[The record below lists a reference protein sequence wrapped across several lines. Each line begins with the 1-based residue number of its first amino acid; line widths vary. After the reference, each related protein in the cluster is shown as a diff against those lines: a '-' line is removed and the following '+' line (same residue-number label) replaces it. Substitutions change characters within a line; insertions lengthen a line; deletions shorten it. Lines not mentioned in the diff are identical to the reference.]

1 MHQQT
6 VHKELYDPFA
16 DYSRGTLYFDE
27 DKFTFVAY
35 RMPYLELDK
44 KMWKTEHAFTADYQR
59 AIARKYSI

>member
-16 DYSRGTLYFDE
+16 HYSRGILCFDE

-44 KMWKTEHAFTADYQR
+44 KTWKTEQAFTADYQR
-59 AIARKYSI
+59 VIARKYTS